1 MNKPSKIGIA
11 IVIIVSVLLF
21 IISLPAC
28 GMAYGFAV
36 RDYLWLSFPE
46 QYPNST
52 YSTEAGNFHF
62 HVDNYSTPVYT
73 PVSADGGEVRYR
85 DIVREYIFGEIIID
99 GKTYS
104 FFASEAGNE
113 GIIAFYSRELQEVK
127 DSTADF
133 YEIADDYFLFSVKV
147 IKANKKRIV
156 LQVDYVGAGQPFT
169 QGAEYT
175 LYRTPDSEEGAQ

>member
-1 MNKPSKIGIA
+1 MKKSTIIIA
-11 IVIIVSVLLF
+11 IVSILAVLL
-21 IISLPAC
+21 SLPAC
-28 GMAYGFAV
+28 GIAYGFAV
-36 RDYLWLSFPE
+36 RDYLWLSFPG

-52 YSTEAGNFHF
+52 YSTEDGGFHF

-73 PVSADGGEVRYR
+73 PVSADNGEVRYR